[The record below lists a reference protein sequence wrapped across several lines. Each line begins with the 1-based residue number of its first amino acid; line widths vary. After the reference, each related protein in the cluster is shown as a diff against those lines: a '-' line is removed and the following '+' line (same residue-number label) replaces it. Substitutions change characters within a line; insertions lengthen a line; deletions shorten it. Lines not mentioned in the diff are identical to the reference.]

1 MPRKNQR
8 SRPVIACEFDALT
21 FRQATDMRMLGPF
34 MSARQHPQ
42 WWMCSIRCHTRVDGK
57 EQVINSTI
65 CPPQPVRV
73 ELLAQWVK
81 EAIRDMGINAA
92 YSIHVHAR
100 VTDKVSVMR
109 KLHEFRAIP
118 NDDTTEEVIYA

>member
-21 FRQATDMRMLGPF
+21 FRKATDMRMIGPF
-34 MSARQHPQ
+34 LSARQHAQ

-100 VTDKVSVMR
+100 ITDKVSVMR